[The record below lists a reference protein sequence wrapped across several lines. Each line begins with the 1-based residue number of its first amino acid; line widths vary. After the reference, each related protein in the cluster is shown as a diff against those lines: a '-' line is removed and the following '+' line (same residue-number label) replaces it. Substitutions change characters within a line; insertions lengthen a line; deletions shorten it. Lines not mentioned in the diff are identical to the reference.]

1 MNETYIPSDKSRW
14 SSFDP
19 LSEEIYTRG
28 RSLLESANAD
38 DDFES
43 YKQIRTHY
51 KSCMNIDKLEEKGIQ
66 PLLDVLDELGGWPV
80 LKGESWDAE
89 SFNWWTWV
97 HKVNKVGLGID
108 GIVTFS
114 MGADDKNSSWR
125 VIGLDQA
132 TLGLSREYLVKGF
145 EDKDVQHYYKFML
158 EAAVYL
164 GATKEQAETELR
176 EALNFE
182 FALAEITLPREER
195 RQADL
200 LYNPTTVDKL
210 PVYEGLP
217 PSWKDY
223 FQGIF
228 DGTDIVISDDE
239 KVIVTN
245 FDYLKNV
252 SELVQKTDKRV
263 LANYL
268 NWSIAKSVITYLN
281 EEGRDIRFRF
291 DKAISGIQEKA
302 PRWKKCV
309 NEMGFNS
316 LAGGGFGFIAG
327 SMYARKYFKQEAKK
341 LMVDM
346 TNYIRKAFKEDILE
360 HLDWMDDETKARAE
374 KKLEK
379 MEQFIAYSDEFL
391 DKEKVDGLHKSVEM
405 IENDYLENT
414 LKLIRFWRIFYYN
427 ELRDKVNPKSWIE
440 HGLVTVVNAFY
451 NPGQNNFEFPAGI
464 LQGAFFNA
472 ETPMYLNF
480 GAIGSIIGHEI
491 THGFDDQGKQRNED
505 GKKYEINCL
514 GIQPFFYP
522 FLVCLV
528 TCGH

>member
-1 MNETYIPSDKSRW
+1 MNDTAIPSDKSRW

-19 LSEEIYTRG
+19 LSEDIYLRG
-28 RSLLESANAD
+28 RALLDSKETE

-43 YKQIRTHY
+43 YKQIRSHY
-51 KSCMNIDKLEEKGIQ
+51 KACMNFDKLEELGIQ
-66 PLLDVLDELGGWPV
+66 PVLNVLDELGGWPV
-80 LKGESWDAE
+80 LQGEAWKAE
-89 SFNWWTWV
+89 DFNWWTWA
-97 HKVNKVGLGID
+97 HKVNKIGLGID

-114 MGADDKNSSWR
+114 LGADDKNASWR
-125 VIGLDQA
+125 VLGLDQA
-132 TLGLSREYLVKGF
+132 TLGMNREYLVKGF

-158 EAAVYL
+158 DTAVYL
-164 GATKEQAETELR
+164 GATKEKAEEELLKS
-176 EALNFE
+176 LNFE

-195 RQADL
+195 RNATL

-217 PSWKDY
+217 PSWKHY

-228 DGTDIVISDDE
+228 DGTDVIIADDE

-245 FDYLKNV
+245 FTYLERV
-252 SELVQKTDKRV
+252 SELIQKTDKRV
-263 LANYL
+263 VANYL
-268 NWSIAKSVITYLN
+268 AWCVAKSVITYLN
-281 EEGRDIRFRF
+281 EDGRDIRFKF
-291 DKAISGIQEKA
+291 DKAISGIEEKA

-316 LAGGGFGFIAG
+316 LAGGGFGFVAG

-360 HLDWMDDETKARAE
+360 HLDWMDEDTKARAE

-379 MEQFIAYSDEFL
+379 MDQFIAYSDEFL
-391 DKEKVDGLHKSVEM
+391 DKEKVDGLHRG
-405 IENDYLENT
+405 IEIADDEYLENT
-414 LKLIRFWRIFYYN
+414 LRLIRFWRKFYYN
-427 ELRDKVNPKSWIE
+427 ELRDKVDPTLWTE

-480 GAIGSIIGHEI
+480 GAIGTIIGHEI
-491 THGFDDQGKQRNED
+491 THGFDDQGKQRNEN
-505 GKKYEINCL
+505 GKINSKYSKMKVLFC
-514 GIQPFFYP
+514 
-522 FLVCLV
+522 
-528 TCGH
+528 